1 MQQAKDFL
9 EESRDIAALINQLDA
24 DGLQQKGDFK
34 DWTIEDIVGH
44 LYFWNRMALLSLTDG
59 EGFQRE
65 FAPLAE
71 YMLAGKDL
79 KAYERQVL
87 STLRGAD
94 LVATWN
100 TQFEDTAAAYMKAD
114 PSQRCVWAGPSM
126 SARSSI
132 SARQMETW
140 SHGQAIYDMLGKHR
154 VDADRLRN
162 IVVLGVNTFGWSFQ
176 VRGEAVPE
184 AKPYIE
190 LCAPSGEIWTFNEAS
205 EDNVVRGSA
214 TAFAQVVTQTRNIA
228 DTSLAV
234 IGDVANTWMSNAQC
248 FAGGPVK
255 PPAQGA
261 RYTH

>member
-9 EESRDIAALINQLDA
+9 EESRDVAALISYLDETA
-24 DGLQQKGDFK
+24 LQQKGDFK
-34 DWTIEDIVGH
+34 DWSIQDIIGH
-44 LYFWNRMALLSLTDG
+44 LYFWNHMALLSLTDG

-79 KAYERQVL
+79 KTYERESL
-87 STLRGAD
+87 SSLSGVD
-94 LVATWN
+94 LVAAWRA
-100 TQFEDTAAAYMKAD
+100 QFEDTAKAYMQAD

-140 SHGQAIYDMLGKHR
+140 SHAQAIYDVLGKQR
-154 VDADRLRN
+154 VDTDRIRN
-162 IVVLGVNTFGWSFQ
+162 IVILGINTFGWSFQ

-184 AKPYIE
+184 AKPYLE
-190 LCAPSGEIWTFNEAS
+190 LLAPSGEVWGFNEPS
-205 EDNVVRGSA
+205 EENLVRGAA
-214 TAFAQVVTQTRNIA
+214 TDFAQVVTQTRNIA
-228 DTSLAV
+228 DTTLELV
-234 IGDVANTWMSNAQC
+234 GDVAQTWMSNAQC

-255 PPAQGA
+255 PPAQGQ

>member
-9 EESRDIAALINQLDA
+9 EESRDVDALINELDD

-34 DWTIEDIVGH
+34 DWSIEDIIGH
-44 LYFWNRMALLSLTDG
+44 LYFWNRMAFLSLTDG
-59 EGFQRE
+59 DGFQRE

-71 YMLAGKDL
+71 YMFAGKDL
-79 KAYERQVL
+79 KAYEREAL
-87 STLRGAD
+87 AALRGAD
-94 LVATWN
+94 LVAIWRA
-100 TQFEDTAAAYMKAD
+100 QFEETAAAYMKAD

-140 SHGQAIYDMLGKHR
+140 SHAQAIYDVVGKHR
-154 VDADRLRN
+154 VDTDRLRN

-184 AKPYIE
+184 AVPYLE
-190 LCAPSGEIWTFNEAS
+190 LAAPSGEIWTFNDAS
-205 EDNVVRGSA
+205 EENVVRGSA
-214 TAFAQVVTQTRNIA
+214 TAFAQVVTQTRNVA
-228 DTSLAV
+228 DTSLTV

>member
-9 EESRDIAALINQLDA
+9 EECQDVALLISELGNDDLR
-24 DGLQQKGDFK
+24 QQSDFK
-34 DWTIEDIVGH
+34 DWSIEDIIGH
-44 LYFWNRMALLSLTDG
+44 LYFWNRMAFLSLTDG
-59 EGFQRE
+59 DAFQRE

-71 YMLAGKDL
+71 HMFAGNDL
-79 KAYERQVL
+79 KAYERDAL
-87 STLRGAD
+87 GALRGRD
-94 LVATWN
+94 LIGSWRE
-100 TQFEDTAAAYMKAD
+100 QFEDTAAAYMKAD

-140 SHGQAIYDMLGKHR
+140 SHAQAIYDVMGKHR
-154 VDADRLRN
+154 VDTDRLRN

-176 VRGEAVPE
+176 VRAEAVPE
-184 AKPYIE
+184 AMPYLE
-190 LCAPSGEIWTFNEAS
+190 LSAPSGDMWTFNEVS
-205 EDNVVRGSA
+205 EENVVRGSA
-214 TAFAQVVTQTRNIA
+214 TEFAQVVTQTRNIA

-234 IGDVANTWMSNAQC
+234 VGNVANTWMSNAQC